1 MVKIHGKVTIQEDV
15 LDKTIQEILKS
26 FNTEAELKALRDD
39 ADQKLEEVR
48 EAKRSK
54 EREKFM
60 QNWAGKYTISYGRK
74 YLKAGSMEDK
84 SDIKIAHIISVDF
97 KGRNFVR
104 CKAHVIH
111 IKYNDEHDWLNAG
124 LNSEGY
130 GQVQLEAYTTPSY
143 DIQDDEDVKTITK
156 EEALK
161 IINDARETAFII
173 ADEWDSEE
181 E

>member
-1 MVKIHGKVTIQEDV
+1 MVKIHGKVTIQEVV
-15 LDKTIQEILKS
+15 LDNTIQEVLKN

-39 ADQKLEEVR
+39 ADEKLEKVR
-48 EAKRSK
+48 EEKRAK

-60 QNWAGKYTISYGRK
+60 QNWAGKYVISYGRK
-74 YLKAGSMEDK
+74 YLKAGSLEDK

-143 DIQDDEDVKTITK
+143 DIQDEEEVKTIEK
-156 EEALK
+156 AEALK

-173 ADEWDSEE
+173 ADEWDSDEE
-181 E
+181 

>member
-1 MVKIHGKVTIQEDV
+1 MDN
-15 LDKTIQEILKS
+15 QEILKN

-39 ADQKLEEVR
+39 AAKKLEEVR
-48 EAKRSK
+48 EAKRAK
-54 EREKFM
+54 DREKSM
-60 QNWAGKYTISYGRK
+60 QDWAGKYVITYGRN
-74 YLKAGSMEDK
+74 YLKVGSMEDK

-130 GQVQLEAYTTPSY
+130 GQVQLEAYISPSF
-143 DIQDDEDVKTITK
+143 DIQDDEEVKTITK

-161 IINDARETAFII
+161 IINDAREAAFII
-173 ADEWDSEE
+173 VYEWDNDEE
-181 E
+181 

>member
-1 MVKIHGKVTIQEDV
+1 MDN
-15 LDKTIQEILKS
+15 QEILKN

-39 ADQKLEEVR
+39 AAKKLEEVR
-48 EAKRSK
+48 EAKRAK
-54 EREKFM
+54 DREKSM
-60 QNWAGKYTISYGRK
+60 QDWAGKYVITYGRN
-74 YLKAGSMEDK
+74 YLKVGSMEDK

-130 GQVQLEAYTTPSY
+130 GQVQLEAYISPSY
-143 DIQDDEDVKTITK
+143 DIQDDEEVKTITK

-161 IINDARETAFII
+161 IINDAREAAFII
-173 ADEWDSEE
+173 VDEWDNDEE
-181 E
+181 

>member
-1 MVKIHGKVTIQEDV
+1 MDNK
-15 LDKTIQEILKS
+15 EILKN

-39 ADQKLEEVR
+39 AAKKLEEVR
-48 EAKRSK
+48 EAKRVK
-54 EREKFM
+54 DREKSM
-60 QNWAGKYTISYGRK
+60 QDWAGKYVITYGRN
-74 YLKAGSMEDK
+74 YLKAGSLEDK

-111 IKYNDEHDWLNAG
+111 IKYNDEYDWLKAG
-124 LNSEGY
+124 LNSKGY
-130 GQVQLEAYTTPSY
+130 GQIQLQAYVSPSY
-143 DIQDDEDVKTITK
+143 NIDDDKEVKTITK

-173 ADEWDSEE
+173 ADEWDNDEE
-181 E
+181 

>member
-1 MVKIHGKVTIQEDV
+1 MDNTIQEV
-15 LDKTIQEILKS
+15 LKN

-39 ADQKLEEVR
+39 ADEKLEKVR
-48 EAKRSK
+48 EEKRAK

-60 QNWAGKYTISYGRK
+60 QNWAGKYVISYGRK
-74 YLKAGSMEDK
+74 YLKAGSLEDK

-143 DIQDDEDVKTITK
+143 DIQDEEEVKTIEK
-156 EEALK
+156 AEALK

-173 ADEWDSEE
+173 ADEWDSDEE
-181 E
+181 

>member
-1 MVKIHGKVTIQEDV
+1 MDN
-15 LDKTIQEILKS
+15 QEILKN

-39 ADQKLEEVR
+39 AAKKLEEVR
-48 EAKRSK
+48 EAKRAK
-54 EREKFM
+54 ELEKFM
-60 QNWAGKYTISYGRK
+60 QDWDGKYIISYGRK
-74 YLKAGSMEDK
+74 YLNAGSLEDK

-104 CKAHVIH
+104 CNAHVIH

-130 GQVQLEAYTTPSY
+130 GQVQLEAYISPSF
-143 DIQDDEDVKTITK
+143 DIQDDEEVKTITK

-161 IINDARETAFII
+161 IINDAREAAFII
-173 ADEWDSEE
+173 TDEWDNDEE
-181 E
+181 

>member
-1 MVKIHGKVTIQEDV
+1 MDN
-15 LDKTIQEILKS
+15 QEILKN

-39 ADQKLEEVR
+39 AVKKLEEVR
-48 EAKRSK
+48 EAKREK

-60 QNWAGKYTISYGRK
+60 QDWAGKYIISYGRK
-74 YLKAGSMEDK
+74 YLNAGSMKDK
-84 SDIKIAHIISVDF
+84 SDIKIAHIVSVDF

-104 CKAHVIH
+104 CNAHVIH

-130 GQVQLEAYTTPSY
+130 GQVQLEAYISPSF
-143 DIQDDEDVKTITK
+143 DIQDDEEVKTITK

-161 IINDARETAFII
+161 IINDAREAAFII
-173 ADEWDSEE
+173 ADEWDNDEE
-181 E
+181 

>member
-1 MVKIHGKVTIQEDV
+1 MVMKHGMVTIQEDV
-15 LDKTIQEILKS
+15 LDNKEILKN

-39 ADQKLEEVR
+39 AAQKLEEVR
-48 EAKRSK
+48 EAKRAK

-60 QNWAGKYTISYGRK
+60 QNWAGKYVISYGKK
-74 YLKAGSMEDK
+74 YLKAGSLEDK
-84 SDIKIAHIISVDF
+84 SDIKIAHITSVDF

-104 CKAHVIH
+104 CKANVIH

-130 GQVQLEAYTTPSY
+130 GQVQLEAYVSPSY

-161 IINDARETAFII
+161 IIDDARQTAFII
-173 ADEWDSEE
+173 ADEWDNDEE
-181 E
+181 

>member
-1 MVKIHGKVTIQEDV
+1 
-15 LDKTIQEILKS
+15 LDNTIQEILKN

-39 ADQKLEEVR
+39 ADEKLEKVR
-48 EAKRSK
+48 EEKRAK

-60 QNWAGKYTISYGRK
+60 QNWAGKYVISYGRK
-74 YLKAGSMEDK
+74 YLKAGSLEDK
-84 SDIKIAHIISVDF
+84 SDIKIAHITSVDF

-104 CKAHVIH
+104 CKANVIH
-111 IKYNDEHDWLNAG
+111 IKYNNEHDWLNAG

-130 GQVQLEAYTTPSY
+130 GEVQLEAYVSPSY
-143 DIQDDEDVKTITK
+143 DIQDDEEVKTITK

-161 IINDARETAFII
+161 IINDARESAFII
-173 ADEWDSEE
+173 ADEWDHEE

>member
-1 MVKIHGKVTIQEDV
+1 M
-15 LDKTIQEILKS
+15 
-26 FNTEAELKALRDD
+26 
-39 ADQKLEEVR
+39 
-48 EAKRSK
+48 
-54 EREKFM
+54 
-60 QNWAGKYTISYGRK
+60 
-74 YLKAGSMEDK
+74 KAGSLEDK

>member
-1 MVKIHGKVTIQEDV
+1 MTIQEDV
-15 LDKTIQEILKS
+15 LDNQEVLKN

-39 ADQKLEEVR
+39 ADKKLEEVR
-48 EAKRSK
+48 EAKRAK

-60 QNWAGKYTISYGRK
+60 QDWAGKYIISYGRK
-74 YLKAGSMEDK
+74 YLKAGSSVDK

-97 KGRNFVR
+97 KGRNFIR
-104 CKAHVIH
+104 CKAHLIH

-124 LNSEGY
+124 LNSKGY
-130 GQVQLEAYTTPSY
+130 GEVKLEAYITPSY
-143 DIQDDEDVKTITK
+143 DIQDDEEVKIITK

-173 ADEWDSEE
+173 TDEWDNDEE
-181 E
+181 

>member
-15 LDKTIQEILKS
+15 LDNQEILKN

-39 ADQKLEEVR
+39 ADEKLEKVR
-48 EAKRSK
+48 EEKRAK

-60 QNWAGKYTISYGRK
+60 QNWAGKYVISYGRK
-74 YLKAGSMEDK
+74 YLKAGSLEDK
-84 SDIKIAHIISVDF
+84 SDIKIAHITSVDF

-104 CKAHVIH
+104 CKANVIH
-111 IKYNDEHDWLNAG
+111 IKYNNEHDWLNAG

-130 GQVQLEAYTTPSY
+130 GEVQLEAYVSPSY
-143 DIQDDEDVKTITK
+143 DIQDDEEVKTITK

-161 IINDARETAFII
+161 IINDARESAFII
-173 ADEWDSEE
+173 ADEWDHEE

>member
-1 MVKIHGKVTIQEDV
+1 MDN
-15 LDKTIQEILKS
+15 TIQEILKN

-39 ADQKLEEVR
+39 ADEKLEKVR
-48 EAKRSK
+48 EEKRAK

-60 QNWAGKYTISYGRK
+60 QNWAGKYVISYGRK
-74 YLKAGSMEDK
+74 YLKAGSLEDK
-84 SDIKIAHIISVDF
+84 SDIKIAHITSVDF

-104 CKAHVIH
+104 CKANVIH
-111 IKYNDEHDWLNAG
+111 IKYNNEHDWLNAG

-130 GQVQLEAYTTPSY
+130 GEVQLEAYVSPSY
-143 DIQDDEDVKTITK
+143 DIQDDEEVKTITK

-161 IINDARETAFII
+161 IINDARESAFII
-173 ADEWDSEE
+173 ADEWDHEE

>member
-1 MVKIHGKVTIQEDV
+1 
-15 LDKTIQEILKS
+15 
-26 FNTEAELKALRDD
+26 
-39 ADQKLEEVR
+39 
-48 EAKRSK
+48 
-54 EREKFM
+54 
-60 QNWAGKYTISYGRK
+60 
-74 YLKAGSMEDK
+74 LKAGSLEDK

-97 KGRNFVR
+97 KGRNFTR

-143 DIQDDEDVKTITK
+143 DIQDDEEVKTIKK

>member
-1 MVKIHGKVTIQEDV
+1 
-15 LDKTIQEILKS
+15 
-26 FNTEAELKALRDD
+26 
-39 ADQKLEEVR
+39 
-48 EAKRSK
+48 
-54 EREKFM
+54 
-60 QNWAGKYTISYGRK
+60 
-74 YLKAGSMEDK
+74 MEDK

-130 GQVQLEAYTTPSY
+130 GQVQLAAYISPSF
-143 DIQDDEDVKTITK
+143 DIQDDEEVKTITK

-161 IINDARETAFII
+161 IINDAREAAFII
-173 ADEWDSEE
+173 ADEWDNDEE
-181 E
+181 

>member
-15 LDKTIQEILKS
+15 LDNQEILKN

-39 ADQKLEEVR
+39 AEKKLEEVR
-48 EAKRSK
+48 EAKRAK
-54 EREKFM
+54 EREKCM
-60 QNWAGKYTISYGRK
+60 KDWAGKYTISYGRK

-97 KGRNFVR
+97 KGRNFTR

-130 GQVQLEAYTTPSY
+130 GQVKLEAYISPSY
-143 DIQDDEDVKTITK
+143 DIQDDEEVKTITK

-173 ADEWDSEE
+173 ADEWDSDEE
-181 E
+181 